1 MGGTVLAC
9 RDVLARTPLQHEQ
22 GYEVWD
28 HVKVGEVL
36 RIVAAMR
43 YADGLTAAE
52 VAALAE
58 AFPPPHCW
66 WSIERDY

>member
-9 RDVLARTPLQHEQ
+9 RDVLARAPVLYEP

-28 HVKVGEVL
+28 HVNVREVL
-36 RIVAAMR
+36 RIVAAAR
-43 YADGLTAAE
+43 YVDGLTAE
-52 VAALAE
+52 DVAALAE